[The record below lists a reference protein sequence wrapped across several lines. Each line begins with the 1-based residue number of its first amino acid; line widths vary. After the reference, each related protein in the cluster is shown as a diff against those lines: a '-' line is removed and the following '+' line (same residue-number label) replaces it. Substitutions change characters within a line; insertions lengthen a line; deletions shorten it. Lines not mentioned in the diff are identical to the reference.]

1 MELSYDI
8 FTEAFLDK
16 ISEYDFIEM
25 NEEDRTANV
34 DRYMKRAIAGFRKVC
49 KYDLSSTIND
59 ETREFGIDVS
69 DEDVD
74 EIVDIIS
81 EGMVFQWLKP
91 RVYKQDLLANV
102 LNTKDFSMYS
112 PSELLNRIKELYKE
126 TEKRYTQMIREYS
139 YNHNDLTELH
149 I

>member
-102 LNTKDFSMYS
+102 LTQKIFQCT
-112 PSELLNRIKELYKE
+112 PLLNFSIELKNY
-126 TEKRYTQMIREYS
+126 TKRPRRDTRK
-139 YNHNDLTELH
+139 
-149 I
+149 

>member
-1 MELSYDI
+1 MALSYDI

-25 NEEDRTANV
+25 EEEDRTANV
-34 DRYMKRAIAGFRKVC
+34 DRYMKRAIAGFRKAC
-49 KYDLSSTIND
+49 KYDLSSTVDD
-59 ETREFGIDVS
+59 ESREFNIDIS

-74 EIVDIIS
+74 EIVDIVS

-102 LNTKDFSMYS
+102 LNTKDFTMYS
-112 PSELLNRIKELYKE
+112 PSELLLRIKELYKE
-126 TEKRYTQMIREYS
+126 TEKRYIQMIREYS

>member
-1 MELSYDI
+1 MALSYDI

-34 DRYMKRAIAGFRKVC
+34 DRYMKRSIAGFRKVC
-49 KYDLSSTIND
+49 KYDLSSTVDD
-59 ETREFGIDVS
+59 ETREFSINVS